1 MIDRM
6 IAQMIAFNGW
16 MCYRF
21 ARAGRA
27 ISKLQGWCFVMGN
40 DAERF
45 GFGHAAGGDWR
56 AVTLAC
62 VEQITP
68 PPGANLGFVY
78 ITDVLAPELGNITQL
93 LAERT
98 GVENWVGTTG
108 IGVCAT
114 GREYMDEPAM
124 AAMVGYFPEGSFG
137 LFAGFGDD
145 RDGFL
150 AGIGPWAAKGEG
162 YFALVHGDPRQPEL
176 MAQVPELAAAADCFL
191 VGGLASSQ
199 GAYASVAGALTEGTL
214 SGVMFSD
221 QVPVAT
227 GLSQG
232 CSPIGPVREVTRC
245 ENNIAI
251 QIDGRPALDVF
262 KEDIGDILARDMQR
276 VAGYIFAA
284 FPVAGSDRADYMV
297 RNLVGIDE
305 AQNVLAIGAPLETG
319 DRIMFC
325 RRDRQSARKDL
336 DRMLDDLL
344 GRAGGPE
351 AGKIKGAV
359 YFTCLGRGANMFG
372 APSAELQA
380 IQEKLGDVPLVGFA
394 CNGEISHNRVYS
406 YTGVLSLFL

>member
-1 MIDRM
+1 MAD
-6 IAQMIAFNGW
+6 
-16 MCYRF
+16 
-21 ARAGRA
+21 
-27 ISKLQGWCFVMGN
+27 
-40 DAERF
+40 DAARF
-45 GFGHAAGGDWR
+45 GFGHGAGGDWR

-62 VEQITP
+62 AEQIVP

-78 ITDVLAPELGNITQL
+78 ITDVLAADLGTITAL
-93 LAERT
+93 LTERT
-98 GVENWVGTTG
+98 GVGQWVGTTG

-114 GREYMDEPAM
+114 GREYFNEPAM
-124 AAMVGYFPEGSFG
+124 AAMVGHFDQGAFG
-137 LFAGFGDD
+137 VFEEFGDD
-145 RDGFL
+145 QAGFL
-150 AGIGPWAAKGEG
+150 AGIGPWATNGEG
-162 YFALVHGDPRQPEL
+162 YFALVHGDPRRPEL
-176 MAQVPELAAAADCFL
+176 MQQVPALAAAADCFL

-199 GAYASVAGALTEGTL
+199 GSYASVAGSLTNADPSIGAL

-221 QVPVAT
+221 QVPVIT

-232 CSPIGPVREVTRC
+232 CSPIGPVHEVSQC

-251 QIDGRPALDVF
+251 QIEGRPALEVF

-305 AQNVLAIGAPLETG
+305 AQNLLAIGAPLETG

-325 RRDRQSARKDL
+325 RRDRQSARDDL
-336 DRMLDDLL
+336 DRMLDDLTR
-344 GRAGGPE
+344 RA
-351 AGKIKGAV
+351 AGSMADGSMAGSIRGAV

-372 APSAELQA
+372 AQSAELQA
-380 IQEKLGDVPLVGFA
+380 IQDKLGDVPLVGFA